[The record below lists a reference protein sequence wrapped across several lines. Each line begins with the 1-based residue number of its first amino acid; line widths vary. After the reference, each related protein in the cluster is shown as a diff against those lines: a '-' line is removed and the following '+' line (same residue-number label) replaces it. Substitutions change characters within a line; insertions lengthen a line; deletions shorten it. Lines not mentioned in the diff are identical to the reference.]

1 MAPLPLIHH
10 HHHVNLMCP
19 LQPNTTGTQV
29 FNDSPSLLAN
39 RYPSN
44 IHSPTAKSY
53 GEVISEKSTGH
64 EETWEVKQETL
75 QQDFEAWRFGVETNT
90 LRSWTVVP
98 AQYVEY
104 VKKYMVGSGVESVK
118 KYMVGSGSQYL
129 KDSDMVAHESIAY
142 ANTLKLSRDGKDA
155 WVFDV
160 DETLLSNLAYFAA
173 HQFGGEGMDEASFIA
188 WAALAVAPPLPA
200 SYRLYTHL
208 LRLGFK
214 IFLLTGRYDYER
226 DATEKNLARAG
237 YHSWKALLLR
247 DPEDYKKSAAVYKS
261 EKRLKIEQ
269 DGFRIRGNS
278 GDQWSDL
285 TECFAGERTFKLPN
299 PPGERTFKLPNPMYY
314 VD

>member
-1 MAPLPLIHH
+1 MQLTSHLMPYGKL
-10 HHHVNLMCP
+10 VNSCHLTCA
-19 LQPNTTGTQV
+19 LQPNTTGTRL
-29 FNDSPSLLAN
+29 FNDSPSLLGH
-39 RYPSN
+39 RYPNN
-44 IHSPTAKSY
+44 IPSPTTKSY

-75 QQDFEAWRFGVETNT
+75 QQDFEAWRLGVETNT

-98 AQYVEY
+98 ANYVEY
-104 VKKYMVGSGVESVK
+104 VK

-129 KDSDMVAHESIAY
+129 KDSHMVANESIAY
-142 ANTLKLSRDGKDA
+142 ANSLKLSRDGKDA

-160 DETLLSNLAYFAA
+160 DETLLSSLSYFAG
-173 HQFGGEGMDEASFIA
+173 HQFGGEGIDDDSFIA
-188 WAALAVAPPLPA
+188 WAALAEAPPLPA

-208 LRLGFK
+208 LGLGFK

-226 DATEKNLARAG
+226 NATEKNLAQAG

-247 DPEDYKKSAAVYKS
+247 DPEDYGKSAAVYKC

-285 TECFAGERTFKLPN
+285 TGYRTFKLS
-299 PPGERTFKLPNPMYY
+299 NPMYF
-314 VD
+314 VG

>member
-1 MAPLPLIHH
+1 
-10 HHHVNLMCP
+10 MCA
-19 LQPNTTGTQV
+19 LQPNTTDTQV
-29 FNDSPSLLAN
+29 FNDSPSLLGH
-39 RYPSN
+39 RYPNN
-44 IHSPTAKSY
+44 IPSPTTKSY

-98 AQYVEY
+98 AHYVEY
-104 VKKYMVGSGVESVK
+104 VKKYM
-118 KYMVGSGSQYL
+118 
-129 KDSDMVAHESIAY
+129 
-142 ANTLKLSRDGKDA
+142 DA

-173 HQFGGEGMDEASFIA
+173 HQFGGEGMDDDSFIA

-208 LRLGFK
+208 LGLGFK

-226 DATEKNLARAG
+226 NATEKNLDRAG

-247 DPEDYKKSAAVYKS
+247 NPEDYKKSAVVFKS

-285 TECFAGERTFKLPN
+285 TECSAGQ
-299 PPGERTFKLPNPMYY
+299 RTFKLPNPMYY
-314 VD
+314 MD

>member
-1 MAPLPLIHH
+1 MASLPL
-10 HHHVNLMCP
+10 L
-19 LQPNTTGTQV
+19 G
-29 FNDSPSLLAN
+29 N

-44 IHSPTAKSY
+44 IHSPIAKSY
-53 GEVISEKSTGH
+53 GEVISEKSMGH
-64 EETWEVKQETL
+64 EETWEGKQKTL
-75 QQDFEAWRFGVETNT
+75 QQDFEAWKFGAETNT
-90 LRSWTVVP
+90 LRSWPVVP

-104 VKKYMVGSGVESVK
+104 VKKYMIGSGVECVK
-118 KYMVGSGSQYL
+118 NYMVESGSQYL
-129 KDSDMVAHESIAY
+129 KDSHMVAHESIAY

-160 DETLLSNLAYFAA
+160 DETLLSNLAYFAD
-173 HQFGGEGMDEASFIA
+173 HQFGGEGLDEDSFIK
-188 WAALAVAPPLPA
+188 WTDLAVDPPLPA

-208 LRLGFK
+208 LGLGFK

-226 DATEKNLARAG
+226 NATETNLARAG
-237 YHSWKALLLR
+237 YHSWKTLLLR
-247 DPEDYKKSAAVYKS
+247 DPEDYKKSAVVFKS

-285 TECFAGERTFKLPN
+285 TGYSV
-299 PPGERTFKLPNPMYY
+299 GDRTFKLPNPMYY